1 MAKKRRTFSREYKLE
16 ALRLA
21 DGEGMTIAQAA
32 RDLGICENSLRR
44 WKAEA
49 EASSEA
55 FPGKGRQPA
64 DEAEVAQLRRQV
76 RRLEQERDFLRKT
89 AAYFARKPE

>member
-21 DGEGMTIAQAA
+21 EGEGMTIPRAA

-44 WKAEA
+44 WIAELG
-49 EASSEA
+49 ASPEA
-55 FPGKGRQPA
+55 FPGKGRRFP
-64 DEAEVAQLRRQV
+64 EAEEMDRLRRQV
-76 RRLEQERDFLRKT
+76 KLLEQERDFLRKT
-89 AAYFARKPE
+89 AAYFVRKPE

>member
-1 MAKKRRTFSREYKLE
+1 MAKKRRTFPREYKLE

-21 DGEGMTIAQAA
+21 EGEGMTIARAA

-44 WKAEA
+44 WKAELGT
-49 EASSEA
+49 SPEA
-55 FPGKGRQPA
+55 FPGKGRRSP
-64 DEAEVAQLRRQV
+64 EAEEVDRLRRQLKQV
-76 RRLEQERDFLRKT
+76 EQERDFLRKT

>member
-21 DGEGMTIAQAA
+21 AGEGMTIGRAA
-32 RDLGICENSLRR
+32 RDLGITETSLRR
-44 WKAEA
+44 WKVELG
-49 EASSEA
+49 ASPEA
-55 FPGKGRQPA
+55 FPGKGRRA
-64 DEAEVAQLRRQV
+64 SEAEEVDRLRRQV
-76 RRLEQERDFLRKT
+76 RVLEQERDFLRET